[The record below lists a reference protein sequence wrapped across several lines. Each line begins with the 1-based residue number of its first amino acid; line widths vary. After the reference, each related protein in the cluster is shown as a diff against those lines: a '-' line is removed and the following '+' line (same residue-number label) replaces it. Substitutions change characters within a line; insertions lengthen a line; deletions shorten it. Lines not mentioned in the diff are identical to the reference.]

1 MISNLVPPR
10 LQSGVAL
17 DDYFC
22 QFVRPLLVPAHLGLI
37 DGFRCC
43 CDAFMRFNGQELGH
57 ISAQWNSV
65 FEGILLVKQRPDS
78 FFRRSSTF
86 TEHWCRLKGNLLVI
100 LRNEGTRS
108 TDLVGVVL
116 LERCSVRLVV
126 DADVRNAFQIEFKF
140 GEPPLLLAARSAEE
154 AKVWCG
160 HIAAAGLTELSARRA
175 QLREELLR
183 ITGKDP
189 LDPLT
194 SALPPLPATS
204 GLIAEK
210 VSSARGPEP
219 SLRITVAV
227 KDAGE
232 AQTWNV
238 VAETEIET
246 SICPTFLKT
255 IKLSSEKYS
264 KSSHIQFRLLE
275 FKDLRS
281 SVARVVSSAETTVE
295 ALSSSTVLDLPMSGV
310 DASNRPT
317 GQRYRLVLQVNQRFS
332 TLPDENVS

>member
-78 FFRRSSTF
+78 FFRRSSS
-86 TEHWCRLKGNLLVI
+86 
-100 LRNEGTRS
+100 TRS

-204 GLIAEK
+204 DADELNVTGLELQLSLIAEK